1 MAASA
6 WEPLTLQETTPPH
19 RAAGPYGLW
28 VERICRQPLLV
39 VLLCLAAAA
48 VLAWVAATT
57 LTINTSTND
66 MLSEELPFRQ
76 QNEAVDAAFP
86 QLVDTLTIAEIG
98 RASGRERVCQYV

>member
-6 WEPLTLQETTPPH
+6 REPLTLQETTPPH
-19 RAAGPYGLW
+19 RASGPYGLW

-76 QNEAVDAAFP
+76 QTEAVDAAFP
-86 QLVDTLTIAEIG
+86 QLVDTLTIAGQNG
-98 RASGRERVCQYV
+98 REECRERVCTT